1 MFEAVR
7 LASGVPCRV
16 LLMLLCVLGAVLP
29 AAAQTTTGAISGTVV
44 DADGGVLPGVTATA
58 RNVDTGFTRVA
69 VTEGDGRYRLAGL
82 PIGPYELRAELPGFQ
97 TAAVPD
103 LTITIG
109 LELQQNLKLALGS
122 IQETI
127 TVTGQAPA
135 IETTQAAVTAL
146 VSKEQI
152 AMLPLE
158 GRSANAFVLLL
169 PGTNMDA
176 STTRRV
182 NVNVGAGGLTNF
194 ATNYLVDGVHN
205 MMSKSGEVRVDLP
218 QSAIQEMKV
227 LTTQAPAEYGGRLGG
242 VVSMLSKSGTNLYHG
257 EVFYH
262 FRDKSLNRSGLYE
275 QRRIDDFGEK
285 KPDFRRNQGGFGLGG
300 PIVQDRLHFF
310 GAFEFINERKPFLVN
325 SGKPEFY
332 SALEGTFEN
341 GTDGTSYSF
350 RSDLQINS
358 QQNAFFRY
366 GYQKQIV
373 ICENCGGP
381 RSALSGG
388 NIDVPRYMYVGG
400 HTAVLSSRML
410 NEARVQYGFLQF
422 RTYTPGFAPWTQ
434 NGVIGPERVK
444 TLGQTQVYIF
454 PSMTWGNDPSNN
466 TAVNTTY
473 YQVRDD
479 FSITADDH
487 GFKFGGGYLYLPL
500 NEDRAPSAGSW
511 TFSTDQF
518 FDGSAT
524 AIANLRNPIQYTQT
538 GLPSGFVRDQKTSIY
553 EVYFQDD
560 WRVLP
565 NLTLNLGVR
574 YDLQTGTWG
583 EDKNAPWRQ
592 PGYYPVP
599 LPFVDFSKRG
609 DKNNV
614 APRLA
619 FAWDVFGNQRSAVTG
634 GYSLVYSTIQNGDHA
649 TEQEQTLTTNTLVRN
664 PTYPDPYGGRSPL
677 QFAST
682 APPNI
687 NIVADDLRN
696 PPTKTYS
703 LGFAQELGRDLA
715 LHIDG
720 VYSKTT
726 DFTRTAN
733 LNTPIPATGLRSLP
747 TWGRILQLQ
756 PTGEGDYKGLWLR
769 LEKRFSRR
777 HLYTVAYTL
786 SKQDT
791 NWSSGVRLGSVTDF
805 FNPSA
810 DEGPHTADRR
820 HAIVASTAVLLP
832 YNLTLGAVWNART
845 TMPFDALAGRD
856 LNLDGAN
863 TDYVPGT
870 TKAMGNRDNGK
881 MLTAVN
887 AWRAQNGLK
896 AIEASQIDSNRYSRV
911 DVRLSREFQVGAD
924 RRIDLIAQVFNVLG
938 TDNLQDI
945 GDSWV
950 SNALSDSFGRLLT
963 ARARQQAEL
972 ALRFRF

>member
-7 LASGVPCRV
+7 LAGRVPCQFI
-16 LLMLLCVLGAVLP
+16 LILLCVLGAALP
-29 AAAQTTTGAISGTVV
+29 AAAQTTTGAIAGRVSDTE
-44 DADGGVLPGVTATA
+44 GGVLPGVTVTA
-58 RNVDTGFTRVA
+58 RNVDTGFTRIA
-69 VTEGDGRYRLAGL
+69 ITEGDGQYRLAGL
-82 PIGPYELRAELPGFQ
+82 PIGPYELRTELAGFQ
-97 TAAVPD
+97 AAVVSD
-103 LTITIG
+103 ITITIG
-109 LELQQNLKLALGS
+109 LELQQNLRLTLGS

-146 VSKEQI
+146 VTKEQI
-152 AMLPLE
+152 SMLPLE

-194 ATNYLVDGVHN
+194 ATNYLVDGLHN

-227 LTTQAPAEYGGRLGG
+227 ITTQASAEYGGRLGG
-242 VVSMLSKSGTNLYHG
+242 VVSMLSKSGTNQYHG
-257 EVFYH
+257 EVFQH
-262 FRDKSLNRSGLYE
+262 FRDKSLNRPGLFE
-275 QRRIDDFGEK
+275 QRRIDDFGGE
-285 KPDFRRNQGGFGLGG
+285 KPDFRRNQFGFGLGG
-300 PIVQDRLHFF
+300 PIVTDRMHFF
-310 GAFEFINERKPFLVN
+310 GAAEFYRERKPFVVN

-341 GTDGTSYSF
+341 GTDGDAYSG
-350 RSDLQINS
+350 RLDLQINS
-358 QQNAFFRY
+358 KQNAFFRY

-373 ICENCGGP
+373 YCENCGGP
-381 RSALSGG
+381 RSALSGS

-410 NEARVQYGFLQF
+410 NEARAQYGFLQF
-422 RTYTPGFAPWTQ
+422 RQYTPGSAPWTE
-434 NGVIGPERVK
+434 NGVIGPERVR
-444 TLGQTQVYIF
+444 TLGQTPVYVF

-466 TAVNTTY
+466 TAVNTDY
-473 YQVRDD
+473 FQLRDD
-479 FSITADDH
+479 FSIAGGAH
-487 GFKFGGGYLYLPL
+487 SFKFGGGYLYLPL
-500 NEDRAPSAGSW
+500 NEDRSPSQGQWQFGA
-511 TFSTDQF
+511 DQF
-518 FDGSAT
+518 FDGSPA
-524 AIANLRNPIQYTQT
+524 AIANLRNPIQYTQS
-538 GLPSGFVRDQKTSIY
+538 GLPSGFVRNQITNIY
-553 EVYFQDD
+553 EVYVQDD
-560 WRVLP
+560 WAVLS

-574 YDLQTGTWG
+574 YDLQTRTWG
-583 EDKNAPWRQ
+583 EDKDAPWRQ
-592 PGYYPVP
+592 PGYFPRP

-609 DKNNV
+609 DRDNI

-619 FAWDVFGNQRSAVTG
+619 FAWDLFNNQRSLVKG

-649 TEQEQTLTTNTLVRN
+649 TEQEQILTTNTVVRN
-664 PTYPDPYGGRSPL
+664 PPYPDPYSGRSPL
-677 QFAST
+677 EFAST
-682 APPNI
+682 TPPNI

-696 PPTKTYS
+696 PPTTTYS

-715 LHIDG
+715 VHIDG

-733 LNTPIPATGLRSLP
+733 LNTPDPVTGLRSLP

-756 PTGEGDYKGLWLR
+756 PTGEGDYKGLWVR
-769 LEKRFSRR
+769 LEKRFSKR

-805 FNPSA
+805 YNSNW
-810 DEGPHTADRR
+810 DKGPHTADRR
-820 HAIVASTAVLLP
+820 HAVVASTAILLP
-832 YNLTLGAVWNART
+832 YDLTFGLVWNART

-856 LNLDGAN
+856 LNVDGAN

-870 TKAMGNRDNGK
+870 TKAMGNRDTDT

-887 AWRAQNGLK
+887 AWRAQNRL
-896 AIEASQIDSNRYSRV
+896 APIQASQIDSNRFSRV
-911 DVRLSREFQVGAD
+911 DMRVSRAFALGGD
-924 RRIDLIAQVFNVLG
+924 RSLDLIAQLFNVLG
-938 TDNLQDI
+938 TDNLGDI
-945 GDSWV
+945 GDTWV

-972 ALRFRF
+972 AVRFRF